1 MKMNPVYKRETMVT
15 ARSFRLALTILIFNG
30 VLALVALLNM
40 YSTLA
45 QVRMTA
51 EIQYASFLDLY
62 LFVAVLEFIMLIFIM
77 PAISAG
83 SISGERERQT
93 LDLMLT
99 TQMTPLDIVF
109 GKLMASLS
117 TMFLLIVSSLPII
130 GMVFVYGG
138 VTMRDIL
145 VLLTCFM
152 VAGLF
157 VGSLGIFCSAWF
169 KKSTLSAVVT
179 YAVMGVVV
187 FGTIGVN
194 LFGQYMGRTTVHR
207 SVQVSNYLTSIRFS
221 GSQQYLM
228 LINPAGTFLASMLS
242 LTNHA
247 QTAAKAS
254 VSDWNII
261 QSNWISAS
269 IFVQLSLAVL
279 MIWGAIW
286 AIERKKR

>member
-15 ARSFRLALTILIFNG
+15 ARSFRLALTILTFNG

-51 EIQYASFLDLY
+51 EIQYGSFLDLY
-62 LFVAVLEFIMLIFIM
+62 LFVAVLEFVMLIFIM

-99 TQMTPLDIVF
+99 TQMTPTDIVL

-117 TMFLLIVSSLPII
+117 TMFLLIVSSFPII

-145 VLLTCFM
+145 ILLTCFM

-157 VGSLGIFCSAWF
+157 VGSLGLFCSAWF

-179 YAVMGVVV
+179 YGVMGVIV
-187 FGTIGVN
+187 FGTVGIN
-194 LFGQYMGRTTVHR
+194 LFTQYMGRTSMQRYVP
-207 SVQVSNYLTSIRFS
+207 VSNYLSLFQPS

-228 LINPAGTFLASMLS
+228 LINPAGTFLASILN
-242 LTNHA
+242 LTNHSVA
-247 QTAAKAS
+247 RTS
-254 VSDWNII
+254 VSGWNII
-261 QSNWISAS
+261 QTNWIFAS
-269 IFVQLSLAVL
+269 IIVQLILAVL

-286 AIERKKR
+286 AIERKKK

>member
-15 ARSFRLALTILIFNG
+15 ARSFRLALTILTFNG

-51 EIQYASFLDLY
+51 EIQYGSFLDLY
-62 LFVAVLEFIMLIFIM
+62 LFVAVLEFVMLIFIM

-99 TQMTPLDIVF
+99 TQMTPTDIVL

-117 TMFLLIVSSLPII
+117 TMFLLIVSSFPII

-145 VLLTCFM
+145 ILLICFM

-157 VGSLGIFCSAWF
+157 VGSLGLFCSAWF

-179 YAVMGVVV
+179 YGVMGVIV
-187 FGTIGVN
+187 FGTVGIN
-194 LFGQYMGRTTVHR
+194 LFTQYMGRTSMQR
-207 SVQVSNYLTSIRFS
+207 YIPVSNYLSLFQPS

-228 LINPAGTFLASMLS
+228 LINPAGTFLASILN
-242 LTNHA
+242 LTNHSVA
-247 QTAAKAS
+247 RTS
-254 VSDWNII
+254 VSGWNII
-261 QSNWISAS
+261 QTNWILAS
-269 IFVQLSLAVL
+269 IIVQLVLAVL

-286 AIERKKR
+286 AIERKKK

>member
-15 ARSFRLALTILIFNG
+15 ARSFRLALTILVFNG

-51 EIQYASFLDLY
+51 EIQYGSFLDLY
-62 LFVAVLEFIMLIFIM
+62 LFVAVLEFVMLIFIM

-99 TQMTPLDIVF
+99 TQMTSADIVL

-117 TMFLLIVSSLPII
+117 TMFLLIVSSFPII

-138 VTMRDIL
+138 VTMRDIV
-145 VLLTCFM
+145 VLLACFM

-157 VGSLGIFCSAWF
+157 VGSLGLFCSAWL

-179 YAVMGVVV
+179 YAVMGVIV
-187 FGTIGVN
+187 FGTVGMN
-194 LFGQYMGRTTVHR
+194 LFSQYMGRTTMQRYVP
-207 SVQVSNYLTSIRFS
+207 VSNYLSLLQPS

-228 LINPAGTFLASMLS
+228 LINPAGTFLVSMLN
-242 LTNHA
+242 LTNHSYT
-247 QTAAKAS
+247 TARM
-254 VSDWNII
+254 VSDMNVV
-261 QSNWISAS
+261 QSNWILAS
-269 IFVQLSLAVL
+269 ILVQLSLAVL

-286 AIERKKR
+286 AIEKKKR